1 MTNTKNIPGYAAKIA
16 QQLSG
21 IFEPES
27 PNFIDMKTLEDP
39 LEFQHFMYALS
50 TLVPCSV
57 YNQATNGSVD
67 VLQFNHMTNALIF
80 AYAANQEAQES
91 TVETDRQ
98 DGVSDEGDSQV

>member
-1 MTNTKNIPGYAAKIA
+1 MIDTTNVSSYASKIA

-39 LEFQHFMYALS
+39 IEFQNFMYALS

-57 YNQATNGSVD
+57 YNQATNGNID
-67 VLQFNHMTNALIF
+67 VLQFNHITNALIF
-80 AYAANQEAQES
+80 AYAANQEVKEPAI
-91 TVETDRQ
+91 ETDRQ